1 MYAFFKVTEI
11 LAKDKTLKSTPK
23 LLLARLVRHYNPQTH
38 QCDPKVTT
46 LADELG
52 CGERAIKR
60 AIARLRE
67 LGWIETHKG
76 QRGLSFGIPS
86 FAMPIREIPVA
97 GRETPEYAPGNPVF
111 LRGRNGPAENPA
123 GSKRPR
129 TRGRNGPAETPASLY
144 EESQLIRNVQDAAAV
159 RLCTIAPSGPSA
171 AAASFPRN
179 KSQNTNTN
187 TLARA
192 LADQLIAAHPQ
203 PGLPAKA
210 LKLISKLLAKSE
222 NPEQTAAT
230 IRQNH
235 PAWVTYWSGLYREQF
250 IPQLWRWIQD
260 GEWQNPPVMRKPPE
274 RKLFGQEAAR
284 DALEKCRNR
293 VG

>member
-1 MYAFFKVTEI
+1 MHAFFKITEA
-11 LAKDKTLKSTPK
+11 LAENKTLSSTAK
-23 LLLARLVRHYNPQTH
+23 LVLARLARHYNPKTG

-46 LADELG
+46 LARELG
-52 CGERAIKR
+52 RHPNTIQD
-60 AIARLRE
+60 AIARLRQ

-76 QRGLSFGIPS
+76 QRGLSFAIP
-86 FAMPIREIPVA
+86 REIPEA
-97 GRETPEYAPGNPVF
+97 DKGNTPILPH
-111 LRGRNGPAENPA
+111 RNCVAENPA
-123 GSKRPR
+123 PQKLCS
-129 TRGRNGPAETPASLY
+129 TLHRNCGAETAASLY
-144 EESQLIRNVQDAAAV
+144 EESQLIENVQDAAAV
-159 RLCTIAPSGPSA
+159 RNITVKHPDYQA

-179 KSQNTNTN
+179 KSPNTNTN
-187 TLARA
+187 ALAHA
-192 LADQLIAAHPQ
+192 LADELIAAHPQ

-210 LKLISKLLAKSE
+210 LKLVTKLLAQSE

-284 DALEKCRNR
+284 DALEKCRAR
-293 VG
+293 IG